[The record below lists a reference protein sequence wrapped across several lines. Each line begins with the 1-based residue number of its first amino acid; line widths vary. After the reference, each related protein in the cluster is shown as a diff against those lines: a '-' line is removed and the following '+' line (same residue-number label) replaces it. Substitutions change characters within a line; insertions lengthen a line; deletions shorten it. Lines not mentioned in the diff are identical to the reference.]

1 MPMNASLDG
10 NWLVGMSALPYSISL
25 FDVTDPWSPTA
36 TDWVEL
42 DTEPTSV
49 TVKDGYV
56 YVSLGSG
63 TRGVDV
69 FKIGTEGQLLL
80 EANTPGTDEWA
91 YSDEVAVVSDR
102 AYVLAGNSVVK
113 VFDISDPGT
122 PIQIGAIPISGMPKT
137 MKVVDDHVFLA
148 DGESGLTVIRL
159 DSIVY
164 P

>member
-1 MPMNASLDG
+1 
-10 NWLVGMSALPYSISL
+10 MSPRA
-25 FDVTDPWSPTA
+25 A
-36 TDWVEL
+36 DWVEL
-42 DTEPTSV
+42 DTAPTSV

-80 EANTPGTDEWA
+80 EANISGTDEWA

-102 AYVLAGNSVVK
+102 AYVLAGTSVVK

-122 PIQIGAIPISGMPKT
+122 PIQIGAIPISGMPT
-137 MKVVDDHVFLA
+137 QLEVVDDHIFLA
-148 DGESGLTVIRL
+148 DGESGLTVISL
-159 DSIVY
+159 DLTAY